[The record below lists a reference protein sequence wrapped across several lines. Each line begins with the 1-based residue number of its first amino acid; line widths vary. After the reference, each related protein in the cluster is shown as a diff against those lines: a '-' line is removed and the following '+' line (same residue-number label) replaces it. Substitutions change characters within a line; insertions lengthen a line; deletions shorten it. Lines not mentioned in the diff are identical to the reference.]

1 MPLSKIEEGFKPAQ
15 NCRNLFKNL
24 VFLPVNFSIPRKEM
38 DVLIKRV
45 LGIVQRYQLMASL
58 VAKAK
63 NQPLENFAKV

>member
-1 MPLSKIEEGFKPAQ
+1 MPLSKIEEGLKPPQ

-45 LGIVQRYQLMASL
+45 LGIVQRYQLMASF
-58 VAKAK
+58 VAKSK
-63 NQPLENFAKV
+63 NQPLENFA